1 MPAEN
6 PQKIMEKERAIMF
19 EIPKK
24 NRTNI
29 VNVRLT
35 EDELDY
41 LQYRQKLIGAKSLS
55 AYIRYAAISKQMT
68 VIDKDSLKKIL
79 VDIAGI
85 RNSLN
90 QIAKRLNSTNQF
102 YDDDKNTIAD
112 ATKEIEELWQS
123 LNTMLSKQP

>member
-1 MPAEN
+1 
-6 PQKIMEKERAIMF
+6 MF

-24 NRTNI
+24 NRD
-29 VNVRLT
+29 VNVKVRLT

-55 AYIRYAAISKQMT
+55 AYIRYAAISKQIT

-102 YDDDKNTIAD
+102 YDDDKETIAD

>member
-6 PQKIMEKERAIMF
+6 PQKKMEKERAIMF

-68 VIDKDSLKKIL
+68 VIDRDSLKRIL
-79 VDIAGI
+79 IDVAGI
-85 RNSLN
+85 RSSLN
-90 QIAKRLNSTNQF
+90 QIAKRLNVTNQF
-102 YDDDKNTIAD
+102 YGDDANTISKAD
-112 ATKEIEELWQS
+112 EEMKEIWQS

>member
-6 PQKIMEKERAIMF
+6 PQKMMKKERTIMF

-24 NRTNI
+24 NRD
-29 VNVRLT
+29 VNVKVRLT

-55 AYIRYAAISKQMT
+55 AYIRYAAISKQIT

-102 YDDDKNTIAD
+102 YDDDKETIAD

>member
-1 MPAEN
+1 
-6 PQKIMEKERAIMF
+6 MF

-24 NRTNI
+24 KRDVNI
-29 VNVRLT
+29 KVRLT

-41 LQYRQKLIGAKSLS
+41 LQYRQKLIGARSLS

-68 VIDKDSLKKIL
+68 IIDKESLKKIL

-90 QIAKRLNSTNQF
+90 QIAKRLNATDQF
-102 YDDDKNTIAD
+102 YDSDRDTIAD
-112 ATKEIEELWQS
+112 ATKEIEEIWQS
-123 LNTMLSKQP
+123 LNIMLSKQP